1 MAALK
6 GTPKG
11 AAFDPT
17 YIEQEIGIHMA
28 VLDVAQKG
36 HDAAQNPSSKG

>member
-11 AAFDPT
+11 AAFDRT
-17 YIEQEIGIHMA
+17 YIEQEIGIHKALLA
-28 VLDVAQKG
+28 VA
-36 HDAAQNPSSKG
+36 

>member
-11 AAFDPT
+11 AAFDRT